1 MLLTFKVKHDFDF
14 SDELRKAKLVAEFA
28 IKTKSRSSKDVA
40 HIGLKSSISNQVLK
54 KYSSNKKVKKVRNVK
69 LGIPGQ
75 GINSRDAVVSVPCL
89 GIQFEFTPH
98 REVSAIKS
106 MEVDSEFFY
115 IACEVVELPAVA
127 SESWI
132 GVDLNTTGHCAV
144 AANPTTGKVLKLGKK
159 AQHTRSKYR
168 AIRKKLQRKGKF
180 RCLKKIKDREQ
191 RILSNLDHQISRKLV
206 DTALEAGAGIR
217 MENLAG
223 IRDRAKT
230 SKSFKAS
237 LHSWSFYRLQTF
249 VAYKA
254 KLLGVPFEL
263 VDPAF
268 TSQADSRTGLLGTRT
283 GKLFVAANGAV
294 SHADVN
300 SAFNIAAASLD
311 VERLRADRDVRKR
324 SLKPANG
331 KCRVKAGK
339 PRTPRL

>member
-1 MLLTFKVKHDFDF
+1 MLLTFKVQHDFDF
-14 SDELRKAKLVAEFA
+14 SEELQKAHLVAEFA

-40 HIGLKSSISNQVLK
+40 HIGLKSTIANQVLK
-54 KYSSNKKVKKVRNVK
+54 KYASNKKVKQVRRVK

-75 GINSRDAVVSVPCL
+75 GIKFKDAEVSVSCL
-89 GIQFEFTPH
+89 GVKFAFTPH
-98 REVSAIKS
+98 RAVDSIKS
-106 MEVDSEFFY
+106 MEVDSEVFY
-115 IACEVVELPAVA
+115 VTCEVPEVSTVPT
-127 SESWI
+127 SQWI

-144 AANPTTGKVLKLGKK
+144 AANPATGKVIKLGKK

-191 RILSNLDHQISRKLV
+191 RILTNLDHQISRKLV
-206 DTALEAGAGIR
+206 DTAREAGAGIR
-217 MENLAG
+217 MENLSG

-237 LHSWSFYRLQTF
+237 LHSWSFNRLQTF

-311 VERLRADRDVRKR
+311 VERLRADRDARKR
-324 SLKPANG
+324 SLTPVNG